1 MGNLTAKESGEMVNF
16 ISPNVSKITSFKVHF
31 TPRQEGTGDPSP
43 ENVREITGWNG
54 VEGYGCGKNLV
65 PWIKTNFTVQG
76 NYYNGFAGWSKLW
89 EIPKRISYTYS
100 VFIDNS
106 NCNTAGGA
114 RVWLRDID
122 NSKYT
127 HVVTGTTIK
136 AGEKGISTV
145 TLNFSNLPND
155 YYACW
160 GLDLHP
166 NAIAS
171 MPIVYESDQEKQITS
186 DWSKNLLDTNHEIFT
201 YTGRQRNSDG
211 SITLNSSNGKS
222 WTDDSNFPPL
232 ELKKGTYTISW
243 YGITEEDSAMINLR
257 TSVDEYVNNIRFA
270 NGNGTFTLNEDCGVK
285 FKISASTYPVS
296 GYIQIENG
304 SEPTEYQPYVGTIY
318 GGYVDLISGELV
330 QDIRYK
336 QITAD
341 ELSNAGNS
349 IGYTSS
355 VTALGGQSAVWIR
368 NLFNSTAKGRKSGG
382 IKANCNAFKV
392 LMNSTGVSSSQN
404 RTAFAVDSET
414 ITSVADFISAVETL
428 EQNDNG
434 LYLAY
439 ELAEPIT
446 HQLTPQQLSTLK
458 GQNNFWSNA
467 DYVEIE
473 YELTETFDIQKA
485 KRKIILNQP
494 HVESVSGD
502 LVTFDTDMKG
512 KLKECKVYF
521 SPVQEGEGDPS
532 PDNIR
537 PISGWTG
544 VNIYDDP
551 KYGGNIV
558 WNQCLDPST
567 ITISSSSSSV
577 LDATATKTGFN
588 VVLNDDVS
596 TSGSRVVYFSLNWN
610 RTQNHRYIFLCKI
623 SNTLNY
629 SSLYIYHSNGSTN
642 RAYSSDTSEQFFGL
656 ESYDGSTSETKT
668 TLKLYI
674 YGIDMKAG
682 ESFEVSDLMAI
693 DLDEMFGTSIID
705 ELYENTTTSAQ
716 KIEWFKNIIKNYNY
730 HEYNTG
736 EVTTVSA
743 INGDPYTSIP
753 INWTDLTG
761 TVYGGYVDLV
771 SGELVVDKA
780 MVKLTSD
787 MSWSN
792 YSLVDSDRRYRA
804 YTNVTPKLSDVSRT
818 FTPVCDKLKSVASP
832 YPPEYGVSINSLGYV
847 LVGMPLSID
856 SKEKF
861 LAWLDDNSP
870 TVIYPIAV
878 PIHYQLTPQQLL
890 TLKGINNVYSDTNGQ
905 MEIKYWKH

>member
-1 MGNLTAKESGEMVNF
+1 MGNLTVKESGEMVNF

-31 TPRQEGTGDPSP
+31 SPKQEGTGDPSP

-171 MPIVYESDQEKQITS
+171 MPIVYESNQEKQITS

-201 YTGRQRNSDG
+201 YTGCQRNSDG

-532 PDNIR
+532 PDNVRNIT
-537 PISGWTG
+537 GWNG
-544 VNIYDDP
+544 VRVGLPDEYQEVEWIQSTERKQFILLP
-551 KYGGNIV
+551 YGFEETDTV
-558 WNQCLDPST
+558 T
-567 ITISSSSSSV
+567 ITASIGTEYSKDKFIIAPREWNNNNNRFAMV
-577 LDATATKTGFN
+577 GVFKDMYCIGYGNHPTNYTCLEPTTN
-588 VVLNDDVS
+588 NDGNMHTWTFANKVFKITDLGLSIDVS
-596 TSGSRVVYFSLNWN
+596 NITFGGVTSN
-610 RTQNHRYIFLCKI
+610 
-623 SNTLNY
+623 
-629 SSLYIYHSNGSTN
+629 
-642 RAYSSDTSEQFFGL
+642 
-656 ESYDGSTSETKT
+656 
-668 TLKLYI
+668 LKLF
-674 YGIDMKAG
+674 YGYNQNINGKLSYYKHVKLNG
-682 ESFEVSDLMAI
+682 EVYEFIPCYRKSDGEI
-693 DLDEMFGTSIID
+693 G
-705 ELYENTTTSAQ
+705 LYD
-716 KIEWFKNIIKNYNY
+716 IKNHVFYTNDG
-730 HEYNTG
+730 TG
-736 EVTTVSA
+736 SFLKGKDVNNITT
-743 INGDPYTSIP
+743 N
-753 INWTDLTG
+753 INWTDNIG

-771 SGELVVDKA
+771 SGELVVDRAMTSYDGATLYKDNGTYKLW
-780 MVKLTSD
+780 MVKKLP
-787 MSWSN
+787 
-792 YSLVDSDRRYRA
+792 YSVNIYGGRA
-804 YTNVTPKLSDVSRT
+804 ICNIT
-818 FTPVCDKLKSVASP
+818 KSF
-832 YPPEYGVSINSLGYV
+832 GYV
-847 LVGMPLSID
+847 PSTALETKIQFPYGTNSILFASIPAD
-856 SKEKF
+856 FNIADVQAVYE
-861 LAWLDDNSP
+861 LAE
-870 TVIYPIAV
+870 PIR
-878 PIHYQLTPQQLL
+878 YQLTPQQIL